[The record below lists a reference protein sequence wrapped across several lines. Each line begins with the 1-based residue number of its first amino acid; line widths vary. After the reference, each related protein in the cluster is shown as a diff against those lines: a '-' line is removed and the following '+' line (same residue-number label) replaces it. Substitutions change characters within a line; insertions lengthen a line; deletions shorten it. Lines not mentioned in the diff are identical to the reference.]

1 MAVSYNQHSCV
12 CNLSRKRPAQLP
24 GGFLHSWDLTLQRLQ
39 SELELW
45 IAKYTS
51 GIDQGEQKQ
60 TYSTE
65 TKLAHDSPSTTRLRT
80 PVFDGSG
87 AGVPAEGVEL
97 ELSLVADLRR
107 EGLVTSYVEVCST
120 GNFVGS
126 DAFAS
131 FYVAENPNFCHR
143 LLSLAGED
151 VCIVEGR
158 RKKARRN

>member
-1 MAVSYNQHSCV
+1 MIAIAVSYNQHSCV

-24 GGFLHSWDLTLQRLQ
+24 GGFLHSWDLTLQCLQ
-39 SELELW
+39 SELE
-45 IAKYTS
+45 
-51 GIDQGEQKQ
+51 
-60 TYSTE
+60 STE
-65 TKLAHDSPSTTRLRT
+65 TKLAHDSPATTRLRT

-87 AGVPAEGVEL
+87 AGVSAEGVEL

-120 GNFVGS
+120 GDFIGS
-126 DAFAS
+126 DAFAG
-131 FYVAENPNFCHR
+131 FDVAENPNFRHR

-158 RKKARRN
+158 REKT